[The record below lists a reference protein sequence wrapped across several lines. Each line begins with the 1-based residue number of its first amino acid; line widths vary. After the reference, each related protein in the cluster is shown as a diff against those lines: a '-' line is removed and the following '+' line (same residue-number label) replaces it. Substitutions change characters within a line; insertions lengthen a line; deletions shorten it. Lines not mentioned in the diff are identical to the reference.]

1 MKPYNPSLLEQQK
14 EAFIDNLVIEIAS
27 AIKGKYA
34 PFNQNQKAKPHAHNA
49 LNGVA
54 FNGLNDLILD
64 IKQAQG
70 NYQSSAWISLAD
82 AKKLGADERE
92 LDFIFNNKSIP
103 RAKIPV
109 VKTKEEIPVFALD
122 NQGNRIPYLDY
133 QGNQRVDSNGNPMF
147 QFELEPILDKKGN
160 LAINPQTNE
169 PYYKIKTQTI
179 DIEPV
184 LEFKYLYNVEV
195 FQSLD
200 RNKIKPLNPNYDKR
214 AMLFDKENN
223 IKSPIF
229 QDLQNKLYEGISQK
243 IKDYIV
249 AKNNGKNYVVP
260 TKEQNQQANYAN
272 QNHYQQQGRNQG
284 NYTQANYQNQRNA
297 QSYQPNVAQ
306 QQGYNP
312 NYQASQQQLYR
323 QNTPQ
328 KQGYNYQNQQSNYQQ
343 KGAKQGNY
351 TQANYQNQRNA
362 QPSRSYAYSKNQNNN
377 QRDFGH

>member
-1 MKPYNPSLLEQQK
+1 MNPYNPSLLEQQK

-27 AIKGKYA
+27 AIKGGYA
-34 PFNQNQKAKPHAHNA
+34 PFSQNQQAKSHAHNA

-70 NYQSSAWISLAD
+70 NYSSSAWISLSD

-92 LDFIFNNKSIP
+92 LDFIFNDKSIP
-103 RAKIPV
+103 RAKIPI

-133 QGNQRVDSNGNPMF
+133 QGNQRMDSNGNPMF

-184 LEFKYLYNVEV
+184 LEFKYLYNVDV

-214 AMLFDKENN
+214 AMLFDKENK

-229 QDLQNKLYEGISQK
+229 QDLQSKLYEGVSQK

-260 TKEQNQQANYAN
+260 TKNLEQNQQANYVYQKPN
-272 QNHYQQQGRNQG
+272 YQQQGYSQG
-284 NYTQANYQNQRNA
+284 NYVQKPQQ
-297 QSYQPNVAQ
+297 QYQPNIAHK
-306 QQGYNP
+306 QGYNP
-312 NYQASQQQLYR
+312 NYQVSQQQPYG

-328 KQGYNYQNQQSNYQQ
+328 RQGYNYQNQQGNYQQ
-343 KGAKQGNY
+343 RGAKQNY
-351 TQANYQNQRNA
+351 AQVNHHNQRNA
-362 QPSRSYAYSKNQNNN
+362 PQQRPYAYSKNQNNN